1 MQLGGLN
8 PIPKQQIGQVSER
21 DFDFSALERKVDS
34 IGKMQTYILIAL
46 VALIFL
52 NFYNGKN

>member
-1 MQLGGLN
+1 MQLGGMN
-8 PIPKQQIGQVSER
+8 PISKQQMGQVSEQ